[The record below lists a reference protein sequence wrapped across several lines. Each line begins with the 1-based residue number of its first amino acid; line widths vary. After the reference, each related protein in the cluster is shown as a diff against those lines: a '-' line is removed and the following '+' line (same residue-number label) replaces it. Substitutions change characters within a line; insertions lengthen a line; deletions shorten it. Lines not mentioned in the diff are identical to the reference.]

1 MNHFKYS
8 YYIGA
13 LILLSLQIA
22 CQEKPKQRET
32 PVSSGKAMEKPAED
46 TAPKERISP
55 KSSKLDSIDHANA
68 QSVLESDEV
77 TKAYVKLTAKDSIIH
92 LHSNIRI
99 DHRFFG
105 YEQADIGSKKILLF
119 SIFTNDVE
127 DNPYQLKL
135 GAYYDTSGLGSKGSK
150 LKYVGTKGDFV
161 QAKFIDSTDIPVC
174 RIYFEKKWVEVE

>member
-13 LILLSLQIA
+13 LILLLLQIA
-22 CQEKPKQRET
+22 CHEKSKQSEAQVTLTKVTERPVRDTILKDSDLPKR
-32 PVSSGKAMEKPAED
+32 
-46 TAPKERISP
+46 
-55 KSSKLDSIDHANA
+55 SKLDSIDHANA

-77 TKAYVKLTAKDSIIH
+77 TKAYVKLTSKDSIIR
-92 LHSNIRI
+92 LHSNIRL

-105 YEQADIGSKKILLF
+105 YDQADVHAKKLLLF

-127 DNPYQLKL
+127 HNPYQLKL
-135 GAYYDTSGLGSKGSK
+135 GAYYDTSDLDSKDSK

-174 RIYFEKKWVEVE
+174 TIYFEKKWIEIE